1 MNVSLKNID
10 AVSGIVKVEIVKA
23 DYADK
28 VEKGLRNFRQK
39 ANVPGFRK
47 GMVPMGMVKKMYGK
61 SVLAEEVNKLVSE
74 GLFGFIREKEL
85 NVLGEPLPN
94 ETEQK
99 EINFDLQEDF
109 EFCFDVA
116 LAPEINVE
124 LSKEDTLPY
133 YQIAVTSE
141 MVEKQIESY
150 RANFGNYDKVEEV
163 EEKDMVKGMVVEL
176 ENGEPKANGLVVEN
190 AVIMPLYIKDA
201 EEKAKFMGAKNN
213 SVVVFNPSKAY
224 DGTEA
229 EIAAFLKVEKD
240 QVASY
245 TGDFSFEIVEITRH
259 KEAELNEE
267 LFTRVFGEGVV
278 STAEEFTNKI
288 KESLAEQFAPESD
301 FKFLSDAKDLLVAK
315 AGELAFPE
323 AILKRFM
330 LAQDE
335 RKTAESIDEDFP
347 KVIEDLKF
355 HLIKEK
361 LVKENDLKVEEADIT
376 AFGKRVAK
384 AQFAQYGMISVPED
398 VLDNYAKDMLKNKET
413 LRNVIDR
420 AVEEKLSS
428 WLKEQVK
435 LDVKEVSAEDFG
447 KLAE

>member
-133 YQIAVTSE
+133 YQISVNNE

-163 EEKDMVKGMVVEL
+163 EEKDMVKGLVVEL

-245 TGDFSFEIVEITRH
+245 TGDFSFEIAEITRH

-278 STAEEFTNKI
+278 STEEEFTNKI

-361 LVKENDLKVEEADIT
+361 LVKENNLKVEEADIT

>member
-163 EEKDMVKGMVVEL
+163 EEKDMVKGLVVEL

-278 STAEEFTNKI
+278 STAEEFTSKI

>member
-133 YQIAVTSE
+133 YQIAVTNE
-141 MVEKQIESY
+141 MVEKQIEFY
-150 RANFGNYDKVEEV
+150 RDNFGNYDKVEEV
-163 EEKDMVKGMVVEL
+163 EEKDMVKGLVVEL

-245 TGDFSFEIVEITRH
+245 TGDFSFEIAEITRH

>member
-133 YQIAVTSE
+133 YQISVNNE

-163 EEKDMVKGMVVEL
+163 EEKDMVKGLVVEL

-245 TGDFSFEIVEITRH
+245 TGDFSFEIAEITRH

-278 STAEEFTNKI
+278 STEEEFTNKI

-361 LVKENDLKVEEADIT
+361 LVKENNLKVEEADIT

-435 LDVKEVSAEDFG
+435 LDIKEVSAEDFG

>member
-133 YQIAVTSE
+133 YQISVNNE

-224 DGTEA
+224 EGTEA

-245 TGDFSFEIVEITRH
+245 TGDFSFEIAEITRH

-278 STAEEFTNKI
+278 STEEEFTNKI

-361 LVKENDLKVEEADIT
+361 LVKENNLKVEEADIT

>member
-133 YQIAVTSE
+133 YQISVNNE

-163 EEKDMVKGMVVEL
+163 EEKDMVKGLVVEL

-245 TGDFSFEIVEITRH
+245 TGDFSFEIAEITRH

-278 STAEEFTNKI
+278 STEEEFTNKI

-335 RKTAESIDEDFP
+335 RKTTESIDEDFP

-361 LVKENDLKVEEADIT
+361 LVKENNLKVEEADIT

-435 LDVKEVSAEDFG
+435 LHIKEVSAEDFG

>member
-163 EEKDMVKGMVVEL
+163 EEKDMVKGLVVEL

-245 TGDFSFEIVEITRH
+245 TGDFSFEIAEITRH

-435 LDVKEVSAEDFG
+435 LDVKEVSAGDFG

>member
-133 YQIAVTSE
+133 YQIAVTNE

-163 EEKDMVKGMVVEL
+163 EEKDMVKGLVVEL

-245 TGDFSFEIVEITRH
+245 TGDFSFEIAEITRH

>member
-1 MNVSLKNID
+1 
-10 AVSGIVKVEIVKA
+10 
-23 DYADK
+23 
-28 VEKGLRNFRQK
+28 
-39 ANVPGFRK
+39 
-47 GMVPMGMVKKMYGK
+47 MVPMGMVKKMYGK

-163 EEKDMVKGMVVEL
+163 EEKDMVKGLVVEL

-245 TGDFSFEIVEITRH
+245 TGDFSFEIAEITRH

>member
-133 YQIAVTSE
+133 YQISVNNE

-163 EEKDMVKGMVVEL
+163 EEKDMVKGLVVEL

-245 TGDFSFEIVEITRH
+245 TGDFSFEIAEITRH

-278 STAEEFTNKI
+278 STEEEFTNKI

-335 RKTAESIDEDFP
+335 RKTTESIDEDFP

-361 LVKENDLKVEEADIT
+361 LVKENNLKVEEADIT

-435 LDVKEVSAEDFG
+435 LDIKEVSAEDFG

>member
-133 YQIAVTSE
+133 YQIAVTNE

-245 TGDFSFEIVEITRH
+245 TGDFSFEIAEITRH

>member
-163 EEKDMVKGMVVEL
+163 EEKDMVKGLVVEL

-245 TGDFSFEIVEITRH
+245 TGDFSFEIAEITRH

-435 LDVKEVSAEDFG
+435 LDVMEVSAEDFG

>member
-10 AVSGIVKVEIVKA
+10 AVSGVVKVEIVKA

-133 YQIAVTSE
+133 YQISVNSE

-163 EEKDMVKGMVVEL
+163 AEKDMVKGMVVEL

-201 EEKAKFMGAKNN
+201 EEKAKFMGANNN
-213 SVVVFNPSKAY
+213 SVVIFNPSKAY

-240 QVASY
+240 QVTSY
-245 TGDFSFEIVEITRH
+245 TGDFSFEIAEITRH

-278 STAEEFTNKI
+278 STEEEFTNKI

-301 FKFLSDAKDLLVAK
+301 FKFLSDAKDLLLAK

-361 LVKENDLKVEEADIT
+361 LVKENNLKVEEADIT

>member
-163 EEKDMVKGMVVEL
+163 EEKDMVKGLVVEL

>member
-163 EEKDMVKGMVVEL
+163 EEKDMVKGLVVEL
-176 ENGEPKANGLVVEN
+176 ENGEPKAGGLVVEN

-213 SVVVFNPSKAY
+213 SVVVFNLQARR
-224 DGTEA
+224 TMV
-229 EIAAFLKVEKD
+229 LK
-240 QVASY
+240 Q
-245 TGDFSFEIVEITRH
+245 
-259 KEAELNEE
+259 
-267 LFTRVFGEGVV
+267 
-278 STAEEFTNKI
+278 
-288 KESLAEQFAPESD
+288 
-301 FKFLSDAKDLLVAK
+301 
-315 AGELAFPE
+315 
-323 AILKRFM
+323 
-330 LAQDE
+330 
-335 RKTAESIDEDFP
+335 
-347 KVIEDLKF
+347 
-355 HLIKEK
+355 K
-361 LVKENDLKVEEADIT
+361 L
-376 AFGKRVAK
+376 
-384 AQFAQYGMISVPED
+384 QHS
-398 VLDNYAKDMLKNKET
+398 
-413 LRNVIDR
+413 
-420 AVEEKLSS
+420 
-428 WLKEQVK
+428 
-435 LDVKEVSAEDFG
+435 
-447 KLAE
+447 

>member
-133 YQIAVTSE
+133 YQIAVTNE

-245 TGDFSFEIVEITRH
+245 TGDFSFEIAEITRH

-315 AGELAFPE
+315 AGELAFPV

-361 LVKENDLKVEEADIT
+361 LVKENNLKVEESDIT
-376 AFGKRVAK
+376 EFGKRVAK

>member
-1 MNVSLKNID
+1 MNVSLKSID
-10 AVSGIVKVEIVKA
+10 AVSGIVKIEIVKA

-61 SVLAEEVNKLVSE
+61 SVLVEEVNKLVSE
-74 GLFGFIREKEL
+74 GLFGYIREKEL

-99 EINFDLQEDF
+99 EINFDTQEDY

-116 LAPEINVE
+116 LAPKINVE
-124 LSKEDTLPY
+124 LSKDDILPY
-133 YQIAVTSE
+133 YQITVSDE

-150 RANFGNYDKVEEV
+150 RANFGNYDQVEDV
-163 EEKDMVKGMVVEL
+163 EEKDMIKGRVAEL
-176 ENGEPKANGLVVEN
+176 ENGELKADGLIVEN
-190 AVIMPLYIKDA
+190 AVIMPLYIKNA

-224 DGTEA
+224 EGAEA
-229 EIAAFLKVEKD
+229 EIAAFLKIEKD

-245 TGDFSFEIVEITRH
+245 AGDFSFEITEVTRH

-278 STAEEFTNKI
+278 SSAEEFTNKI

-301 FKFLSDAKDLLVAK
+301 YKFLTDAKDLLVAK
-315 AGELAFPE
+315 ADDLAFPE

-330 LAQDE
+330 LAQDK
-335 RKTAESIDEDFP
+335 RKTPESIDEDFP

-361 LVKENDLKVEEADIT
+361 LIKENGLTVEESDIN

-413 LRNVIDR
+413 LHNMIDR
-420 AVEEKLSS
+420 AEEEKLSS
-428 WLKEQVK
+428 WLKEQIK
-435 LDVKEVSAEDFG
+435 LDIKEVSAEDFS
-447 KLAE
+447 KLSE

>member
-23 DYADK
+23 DYAEK

-74 GLFGFIREKEL
+74 GLFGYIRENEL
-85 NVLGEPLPN
+85 NILGEPLPN
-94 ETEQK
+94 ESEQK
-99 EINFDLQEDF
+99 EINFDTQEDF

-116 LAPEINVE
+116 IAPEINVS
-124 LSKEDTLPY
+124 LGKEDTLPY
-133 YQIAVTSE
+133 FSIAVSDD
-141 MVEKQIESY
+141 MVEKQIASY
-150 RANFGNYDKVEEV
+150 RANFGNYDQVEEV
-163 EEKDMVKGMVVEL
+163 EEKDMIKGTVAEL
-176 ENGEPKANGLVVEN
+176 ENGEIKAGGLVVEN
-190 AVIMPLYIKDA
+190 AVIMPLYVKDS
-201 EEKAKFMGAKNN
+201 EEKAKFMGAKVN

-224 DGTEA
+224 EGAEA

-240 QVASY
+240 QVATY
-245 TGDFSFEIVEITRH
+245 TGDFSFEINEITRH

-278 STAEEFTNKI
+278 STAEEFTAKI

-315 AGELAFPE
+315 AGDLPFAEG
-323 AILKRFM
+323 ILKRFM

-335 RKTAESIDEDFP
+335 KRTAESIDEDFP

-361 LVKENDLKVEEADIT
+361 LVKENNLKVEEADIT

-398 VLDNYAKDMLKNKET
+398 VLENYAKDMLKNKET
-413 LRNVIDR
+413 LRNVVDR

-428 WLKEQVK
+428 WLKEQVT
-435 LDVKEVSAEDFG
+435 LDVKEVSAEEFG
-447 KLAE
+447 KIVE

>member
-245 TGDFSFEIVEITRH
+245 TGDFSFEIAEITRH

>member
-39 ANVPGFRK
+39 ANIPGFRK

-133 YQIAVTSE
+133 YQISVNNE

-163 EEKDMVKGMVVEL
+163 EEKDMIKGMVVEL

-190 AVIMPLYIKDA
+190 AVIMPLYIKGA

-245 TGDFSFEIVEITRH
+245 TGDFSFEIAEITRH

-278 STAEEFTNKI
+278 STEEEFTNKI

-361 LVKENDLKVEEADIT
+361 LVKENNLKVEEADIT

>member
-163 EEKDMVKGMVVEL
+163 EEKDMVKGLVVEL

-245 TGDFSFEIVEITRH
+245 TGDFSFEIAEITRH

-278 STAEEFTNKI
+278 STAEEFTSKI